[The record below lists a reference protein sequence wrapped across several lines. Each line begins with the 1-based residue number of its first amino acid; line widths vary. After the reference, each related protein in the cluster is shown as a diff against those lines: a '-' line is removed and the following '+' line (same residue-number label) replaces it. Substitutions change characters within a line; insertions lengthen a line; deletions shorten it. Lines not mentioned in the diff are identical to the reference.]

1 MRKLAHL
8 PTTWLLATLVLFIS
22 LLSACSQEGKVGEAS
37 SLYGTQSKKWVLD
50 KETAASGDKVDQADD
65 ADQSFTFYQNGT
77 YTMAT
82 SAMSQTGKYRF
93 DQAAKKITMTS
104 EDTGMESAFAVTTLT
119 DDHLTLTA
127 PDGSAIKMKS
137 E

>member
-1 MRKLAHL
+1 MRKLAIL
-8 PTTWLLATLVLFIS
+8 PATWLLATLVLFVS
-22 LLSACSQEGKVGEAS
+22 LLSACSQEGKVGEAA

-50 KETAASGDKVDQADD
+50 KETNAGGDKVDQADD
-65 ADQSFTFYQNGT
+65 DQSFTFYQNGT

-93 DQAAKKITMTS
+93 DQAGKAITMTS
-104 EDTGMESAFAVTTLT
+104 EDTGMESKFAVTTLT

-127 PDGSAIKMKS
+127 PDGSAIKLKS

>member
-1 MRKLAHL
+1 MRKIAHF
-8 PTTWLLATLVLFIS
+8 PTAWLLATFVLFVS
-22 LLSACSQEGKVGEAS
+22 LLGACSQEGKVGEAA

-50 KETAASGDKVDQADD
+50 KETAAGGDKVEQTDD
-65 ADQSFTFYQNGT
+65 DQSFTFFQNGQ

-82 SAMSQTGKYRF
+82 SAMTQTGKYRF

-104 EDTGMESAFAVTTLT
+104 EDTGMESGFTVTTLT
-119 DDHLTLTA
+119 DDRLTLTA
-127 PDGSAIKMKS
+127 PDGSAIKLKA